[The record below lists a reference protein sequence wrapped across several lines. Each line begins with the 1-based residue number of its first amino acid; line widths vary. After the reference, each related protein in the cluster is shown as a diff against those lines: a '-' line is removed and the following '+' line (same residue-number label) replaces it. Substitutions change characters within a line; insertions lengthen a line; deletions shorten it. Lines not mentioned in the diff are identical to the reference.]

1 MANIKDLIQSIEQ
14 FNLNSNTYRT
24 IDSDDYKRLNDL
36 MEYSIQLIKQRK
48 DKLEIELDKAQ
59 RTYNRWVEKKE
70 YIKSMEHD
78 ILTIGLIPNRESFKQ
93 LMLVLPEIIK
103 SFDALPDVYGNSWIV
118 YRVRGKDFVG
128 EQFRVSGLIKALR
141 DRLNSIGV
149 TIYPDLMF

>member
-24 IDSDDYKRLNDL
+24 IDPTDYKRLNDL
-36 MEYSIQLIKQRK
+36 MGYSIQLIKQRK
-48 DKLEIELDKAQ
+48 DTLEIELDKAQ
-59 RTYNRWVEKKE
+59 RTYARWVEKKE
-70 YIKSMEHD
+70 YIKSIEHD
-78 ILTIGLIPNRESFKQ
+78 ILTIGLIPNRDSFKQ

-103 SFDALPDVYGNSWIV
+103 SFDTLPDVYGNSWIV

-128 EQFRVSGLIKALR
+128 EQFMVSGLIKALR
-141 DRLNSIGV
+141 DKLNSIGM